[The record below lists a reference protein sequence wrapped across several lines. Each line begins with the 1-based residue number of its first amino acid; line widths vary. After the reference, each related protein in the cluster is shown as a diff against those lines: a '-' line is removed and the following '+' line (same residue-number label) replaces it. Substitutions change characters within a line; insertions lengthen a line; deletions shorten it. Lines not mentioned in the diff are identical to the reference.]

1 VLLGL
6 GALFTRC
13 WKAESLSLMAVS
25 ASSLK
30 AFTCIASRFHSAHLV
45 RALRAIGGD
54 TSPTIIVSG
63 GCVLVQRCSI
73 GDQGGE
79 QGPMRSCKQC
89 LKDWKPGVSR
99 EQLTKSWHAPLK
111 TVCPR
116 LQQPESTGNL

>member
-1 VLLGL
+1 MCHSFCLAFVLHSVVCSVGVQLCMRQAEAHALLGL

-45 RALRAIGGD
+45 RAMRTIGGD

-63 GCVLVQRCSI
+63 GCLSGAEMQHR
-73 GDQGGE
+73 
-79 QGPMRSCKQC
+79 
-89 LKDWKPGVSR
+89 
-99 EQLTKSWHAPLK
+99 
-111 TVCPR
+111 
-116 LQQPESTGNL
+116 